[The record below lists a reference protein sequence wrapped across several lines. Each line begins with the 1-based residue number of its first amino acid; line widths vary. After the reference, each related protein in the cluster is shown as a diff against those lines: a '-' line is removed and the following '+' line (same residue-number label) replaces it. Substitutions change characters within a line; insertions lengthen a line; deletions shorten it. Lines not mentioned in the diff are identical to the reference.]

1 MLCRSAPTRVYVKG
15 CTVEPRLLSTAEART
30 RGAATTTA
38 RPRRHRLLRETARL
52 DPPPSS
58 RRRRPGEDRS
68 DAVAA
73 ARRAYR
79 DGVDRHAIAPRP
91 SARDDCGLSLPET
104 ELGTYS
110 TYSDNVVKDADDPHR
125 VDSNPIVDH
134 AAGSEGDLDDVD
146 IAPGGGDEY

>member
-1 MLCRSAPTRVYVKG
+1 MEIKL
-15 CTVEPRLLSTAEART
+15 RLEA
-30 RGAATTTA
+30 
-38 RPRRHRLLRETARL
+38 
-52 DPPPSS
+52 PPP
-58 RRRRPGEDRS
+58 P
-68 DAVAA
+68 
-73 ARRAYR
+73 
-79 DGVDRHAIAPRP
+79 
-91 SARDDCGLSLPET
+91 LPET